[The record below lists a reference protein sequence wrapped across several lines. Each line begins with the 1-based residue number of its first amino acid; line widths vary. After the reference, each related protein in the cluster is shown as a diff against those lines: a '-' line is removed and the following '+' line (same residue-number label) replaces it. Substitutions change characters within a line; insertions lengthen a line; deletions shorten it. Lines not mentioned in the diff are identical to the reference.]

1 MLEISKINSSI
12 SVIIEELL
20 QRGRID
26 DGFKKSLY
34 SSYDQSTLQ
43 IGVVGKMKTGKSAL
57 INSIIFGNDVLPS
70 SPEPVTVTLTKISY
84 GDKNVSTVEFLS
96 LQDIESIKES
106 ANYSGED
113 RNLLLQKESAEGILE
128 NLPSNYPEFIGKTLT
143 NISNDELKK
152 YVAANGEYCGLV
164 KSVTMEIDNEILRG
178 ITIIDTPGFNDPVV
192 TRGETTRKFLTDCHV
207 VLFVHNSDGYDE
219 TDGIL
224 LNNQIENAGI
234 SKLVDVFN
242 KMDTRKSLSFD
253 GWKSQL
259 ESFLE
264 DRDEYLSGDKHP
276 IVYSLVKDSDAVAV
290 SAFMALCGQR
300 PKDTRSDFVKNQIA
314 KFEERYP
321 ELTEDNSVTLEE
333 ALIKYSN
340 IGNIVTILNRIAS
353 NGKQFLID
361 KPLNTLIGKIKA
373 IIEDIQSDID
383 TAESNLKLLNQDRD
397 AAESD
402 LKGFKDFMECSI
414 KESVSNSPM
423 EILLLE
429 KVADTRQH
437 IYTKRGEEQNSIT
450 KQKYPQPGPLS
461 TGVTKANIGA
471 YNTFLSRFQSILR
484 GDFESLSR
492 GLESTANGYIRTTIL
507 SLVNPKISEQRREN
521 FEIKAKNKAKS
532 RIQKV
537 NVVIPSYSITS
548 LPSGNAEQWSLLYTD
563 FGKHYDDKAI
573 DGFLQKYI
581 DVSHDIGTPSF
592 ILDMLVKME
601 EDMTRELNQSP
612 SEIKEKIKE
621 VEANIM
627 RLKDELK
634 WTKEQLKQLSSV
646 K

>member
-12 SVIIEELL
+12 SAIIEELL

-26 DGFKKSLY
+26 DGFKKSFY

-84 GDKNVSTVEFLS
+84 GDQNVSTVEFLS
-96 LQDIESIKES
+96 QQDIESIKES

-113 RNLLLQKESAEGILE
+113 RNLLLQKESAEDILE
-128 NLPSNYPEFIGKTLT
+128 NLPVNYSEFIGKTLT

-152 YVAANGEYCGLV
+152 YVAVNGEYCGLV

-253 GWKSQL
+253 GWKTQL

-264 DRDEYLSGDKHP
+264 DRDEYLSKDKHP
-276 IVYSLVKDSDAVAV
+276 IVHSLVKDSDAVAV

-300 PKDTRSDFVKNQIA
+300 PKETRSEFVKKQIA

-402 LKGFKDFMECSI
+402 LKGFKDFMECI

-507 SLVNPKISEQRREN
+507 SLVNPKISEQCREN

>member
-1 MLEISKINSSI
+1 
-12 SVIIEELL
+12 
-20 QRGRID
+20 
-26 DGFKKSLY
+26 
-34 SSYDQSTLQ
+34 
-43 IGVVGKMKTGKSAL
+43 
-57 INSIIFGNDVLPS
+57 
-70 SPEPVTVTLTKISY
+70 
-84 GDKNVSTVEFLS
+84 
-96 LQDIESIKES
+96 
-106 ANYSGED
+106 
-113 RNLLLQKESAEGILE
+113 
-128 NLPSNYPEFIGKTLT
+128 
-143 NISNDELKK
+143 
-152 YVAANGEYCGLV
+152 
-164 KSVTMEIDNEILRG
+164 MEIDNEILRG

-264 DRDEYLSGDKHP
+264 DRDEYLSEDKHP

-402 LKGFKDFMECSI
+402 LKGFKDFMECI

>member
-113 RNLLLQKESAEGILE
+113 RKLLLQKESAEGILE

-207 VLFVHNSDGYDE
+207 VLFVHNGDGYDE

-264 DRDEYLSGDKHP
+264 DRDEYLSEDKHP

-402 LKGFKDFMECSI
+402 LKGFKDFMECI

-621 VEANIM
+621 AEANIM

>member
-264 DRDEYLSGDKHP
+264 DRDEYLSEDKHP

-402 LKGFKDFMECSI
+402 LKGFKDFMECI

>member
-264 DRDEYLSGDKHP
+264 DRDEYLSEDKHP

-402 LKGFKDFMECSI
+402 LKGFKDFMERI

-532 RIQKV
+532 KIQKV

-592 ILDMLVKME
+592 ILDMLMKME

>member
-264 DRDEYLSGDKHP
+264 DRDEYLSEDKHP

-402 LKGFKDFMECSI
+402 LKGFKDFMECI

-621 VEANIM
+621 AEANIM